1 MRQHSFL
8 PLFPSAPSL
17 AGRPPGF
24 VASRDS
30 GVNQENPCFFK
41 QKTPSSSL
49 NFSESPNIFKKP
61 I

>member
-24 VASRDS
+24 VASRHS
-30 GVNQENPCFFK
+30 GVNQENPCSFQAKNAELIIEFF
-41 QKTPSSSL
+41 
-49 NFSESPNIFKKP
+49 
-61 I
+61 